1 MCINLDES
9 IKSKTLS
16 ENQYDNEILLVEKT
30 YDLNNYSFVVE
41 SAFKQGNAET
51 LGEVLL
57 RLMTHWK

>member
-1 MCINLDES
+1 VCIILDES

-16 ENQYDNEILLVEKT
+16 EKQYDNEILLVEKA
-30 YDLNNYSFVVE
+30 YDLDNYSFVVE
-41 SAFKQGNAET
+41 SAFKQENAET